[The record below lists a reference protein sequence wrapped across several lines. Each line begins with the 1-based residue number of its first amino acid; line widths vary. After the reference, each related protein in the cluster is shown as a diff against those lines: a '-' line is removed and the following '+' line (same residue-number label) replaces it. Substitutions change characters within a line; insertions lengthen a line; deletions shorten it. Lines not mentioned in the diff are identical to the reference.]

1 MDRVQESLKG
11 FFKGEAETLRTLS
24 LTLQYSAQ
32 TISRKAAIAQKSTV
46 RVHQAEEEWMADISN
61 FAQHVATCQL
71 TALPR
76 FGAVGDFIS
85 LAAPVLAAPVLA
97 APEAVGLLEA
107 ATFVITRR
115 SKATSKFERL
125 KLRLV
130 YSDLQKNPTKR
141 FKRAWPVGYYFALP
155 FRTFCFCDSLKIMI
169 SMSRWN
175 P

>member
-46 RVHQAEEEWMADISN
+46 RVHQAEEECMADISN

-85 LAAPVLAAPVLA
+85 LAAPVLA

-141 FKRAWPVGYYFALP
+141 FKGAWPVCYYFDLP
-155 FRTFCFCDSLKIMI
+155 FRAFCFCDSLKIMI
-169 SMSRWN
+169 SMSRWKL
-175 P
+175 